1 MLNIAM
7 ATTTLPVWGFGT
19 WVKFKVHQTTGSCK
33 LKQNE
38 LKRKKNIVM
47 SAYFRSPVVCACY
60 YLIILA

>member
-38 LKRKKNIVM
+38 LIKNERKTLLCLHIFVLLWF
-47 SAYFRSPVVCACY
+47 APV
-60 YLIILA
+60 II